1 MIIRVMYGKNEIS
14 QVHVLINTVYIRVL
28 YRQIKIYQDRILK
41 KEILLSGSC
50 TGRTRTMPRLQ
61 VMERFIVERFIV
73 ERFIMERF
81 IVERFIVER

>member
-1 MIIRVMYGKNEIS
+1 MLPGRADEKQLAVAFMIIRVMYGKNEIS

-61 VMERFIVERFIV
+61 VMERFIVERFI
-73 ERFIMERF
+73 MER
-81 IVERFIVER
+81 